1 MQTKKHGNRSLKA
14 AVAKNKREQNFSYT
28 NTSKK
33 STRTSGSMS
42 KKITSPV
49 QTSDALQKKLKLFSK
64 RFERKIRT
72 VPDFPKQ
79 GIMFKDITTVLKEK
93 KLFSE
98 TVDMLASLY
107 KSKRIDKV
115 VSIES
120 RGFIFGAALAYK
132 LGAGFVP
139 VRKPNKLP
147 AEKIREEYVLEYGT
161 DALEIHTD
169 AIRKGERVLVHDD
182 LLATG
187 GTAGAACRLVERVG
201 GKVVGLCFLIE
212 LTFLNGREK
221 LNDYD
226 VVSLLKV

>member
-1 MQTKKHGNRSLKA
+1 MQR
-14 AVAKNKREQNFSYT
+14 R
-28 NTSKK
+28 
-33 STRTSGSMS
+33 
-42 KKITSPV
+42 
-49 QTSDALQKKLKLFSK
+49 LQAFAR
-64 RFERKIRT
+64 RFEKKIRT

-93 KLFSE
+93 KLFGE
-98 TVDMLASLY
+98 TVDVLAELY
-107 KSKRIDKV
+107 AGRRIDKV

-169 AIRKGERVLVHDD
+169 AIRKGERVLLHDD

-187 GTAGAACRLVERVG
+187 GTAGAACRLVEKVG
-201 GKVVGLCFLIE
+201 GKVAGLCFLIE
-212 LTFLNGREK
+212 LGFLNGRSK
-221 LNDYD
+221 LGGYD
-226 VVSLLKV
+226 VVSLVKM